1 MNRYPLFMNQIQ
13 SSNDFYPFSSI
24 ANFIF
29 GGINNHIAH
38 HLFPHISHYQYS
50 KVNRILFDML
60 LKEDIIPN
68 QTTYLGGIISHV
80 KLLKI
85 RGVEKEPV
93 PRVSAL

>member
-29 GGINNHIAH
+29 RGINNHIAH

-93 PRVSAL
+93 PRVEAL